1 MATNE
6 NSLAIKVTDIKK
18 SFKDVPVLK
27 GINLDVPTGSVLAL
41 LGPNGAGKTTLV
53 RILATLLKPDSGVAE
68 VGGYNVLDEP
78 DNVQKTIGLAGQY
91 ASVDGKLTGKE
102 NLKMIGRL
110 YHLSKVDTE
119 RRTNELLERF
129 DLVKAADRP
138 AKNYSGGM
146 RRRLDIAAS
155 LLVVPPI
162 LFLDEPTTG
171 LDPKSRND
179 TWEVIR
185 ELVANGTTVLLTTQY
200 LDEADQLADNIAV
213 IDNGVIIAQGTAS
226 ELKSKIGDEQLELT
240 LASREDMQQAVK
252 LFGKQIIHTNSTTF
266 SIEVSIPKGNKGIK
280 AAHDITGRC
289 IEAKINVAD
298 FTTHRPTL
306 DDVFL
311 KLTEKPASRKPTKET
326 K

>member
-1 MATNE
+1 MAKLE
-6 NSLAIKVTDIKK
+6 NTVAIKVTDIRK
-18 SFKDVPVLK
+18 SFKNVPVLK
-27 GINLDVPTGSVLAL
+27 GINLEVASGTVLAL

-53 RILATLLKPDSGVAE
+53 RILSTLLKPDSGIAQ
-68 VGGYNVLDEP
+68 VGGYNVLDDP
-78 DNVQKTIGLAGQY
+78 TAVQKTIGLAGQY
-91 ASVDGKLTGKE
+91 ASVDGQLTGQE

-110 YHLSKVDTE
+110 YHLSKQDTE
-119 RRTNELLERF
+119 RRTQELLERF

-200 LDEADQLADNIAV
+200 LDEADQLADDIAV
-213 IDNGVIIAQGTAS
+213 IDNGIIIAQGTAS
-226 ELKSKIGDEQLELT
+226 ELKARIGDEQLELT
-240 LASREDMQQAVK
+240 LASDADFAK
-252 LFGKQIIHTNSTTF
+252 ATTLFGRQIIHSNKATF
-266 SIEVSIPKGNKGIK
+266 SIEFAIPKGNKGMQ
-280 AAHDITGRC
+280 AAHDITGKC
-289 IEAKINVAD
+289 IAAKIGVAD

-311 KLTEKPASRKPTKET
+311 KLTEKPTAPKSTKET